1 MICVLQVALIPSP
14 DDKGVSQP
22 SVYKLVSLPA
32 PSHSKFHSV
41 YVTEVRTPSSISIQ
55 LIGKET
61 TQVLECLQE
70 DMTTFYSSKG
80 GKNYTID
87 EAFPG
92 QVRGVVRGGATW
104 VGEGVAGNGLTGE
117 GCGQG
122 WGGATWAGEG
132 LTGEGWGR

>member
-1 MICVLQVALIPSP
+1 M
-14 DDKGVSQP
+14 
-22 SVYKLVSLPA
+22 YKLVSLPA

-70 DMTTFYSSKG
+70 DMTSFYNSKN
-80 GKNYTID
+80 GKSYTID

-92 QVRGVVRGGATW
+92 QVRGVAFPGQVKGMVFPGQ
-104 VGEGVAGNGLTGE
+104 E
-117 GCGQG
+117 GCV
-122 WGGATWAGEG
+122 GGV
-132 LTGEGWGR
+132 

>member
-104 VGEGVAGNGLTGE
+104 ASK
-117 GCGQG
+117 GCGQRVG
-122 WGGATWAGEG
+122 VGDGVVRDWQVRGRATWAGEG
-132 LTGEGWGR
+132 V